1 MSSTAFD
8 RKLSL
13 LEESS
18 RQLASTDFTTPRL
31 YTSLLLENQIVP
43 VRNAKPFEQNL
54 FASNGGETIRN
65 IKTREGADEFEA
77 TMELAS
83 TLNEICQNNEIQ
95 KQLDQVV
102 GAHEDVLSS
111 IAQLSARLAALEESN
126 SANGTTQ
133 EPVSQEGDEIIVDIV
148 REEGEIF
155 ALEQLLSEK
164 RQLLN
169 QMQKELDDLVDFP
182 NSDLMDQD
190 KTFVEDD
197 PELEA
202 ETAAKRIEI
211 EHLDQRIQEQRRRE
225 EEQIAI
231 YEELLRE
238 NNELVSMQHDA
249 EANAEEDSSP
259 HFDEIVRLWQKAADQ
274 DGDTTVEPKGIREA
288 YLKLERLLDGL
299 ERSQRHIVNLDV
311 LQQISSTLIDSCADP
326 NAPEFDPPRTD
337 TVFLTARALQVI
349 ITAGGSVSLT
359 SLKDQISKEAVERGA
374 TSELGVQVVYKLVA
388 SHLIHIDRS
397 KTPNLVSFT

>member
-31 YTSLLLENQIVP
+31 YTSILLENHIVP
-43 VRNAKPFEQNL
+43 VRNAKTFEQNL
-54 FASNGGETIRN
+54 FAPNGGETIRN
-65 IKTREGADEFEA
+65 IKIREGADEFEA
-77 TMELAS
+77 ALELAT
-83 TLNEICQNNEIQ
+83 TLNEICQNSAIQ
-95 KQLDQVV
+95 AQLDQVG
-102 GAHEDVLSS
+102 GAHHDVLSS
-111 IAQLSARLAALEESN
+111 IATLSARLAELEESN
-126 SANGTTQ
+126 SANETTQ
-133 EPVSQEGDEIIVDIV
+133 EPVSQEGNEIMADIV

-155 ALEQLLSEK
+155 ALEQILSEK

-169 QMQKELDDLVDFP
+169 QMQKELDDLADFP
-182 NSDLMDQD
+182 NSDFMYQD
-190 KTFVEDD
+190 KTFVEDE

-202 ETAAKRIEI
+202 ETAAKKIEVGEI
-211 EHLDQRIQEQRRRE
+211 YAVSWGS
-225 EEQIAI
+225 AI

-238 NNELVSMQHDA
+238 NNELISMQHDA
-249 EANAEEDSSP
+249 EANAKEDSSP
-259 HFDEIVRLWQKAADQ
+259 HFDEILRLWQKAADQ
-274 DGDTTVEPKGIREA
+274 NGDATIELKGIKEA

-311 LQQISSTLIDSCADP
+311 LQQISSTLINSCAGP
-326 NAPEFDPPRTD
+326 TAPEFDPQRTD

-349 ITAGGSVSLT
+349 IAAGGSVSLT

-388 SHLIHIDRS
+388 SYLIHIDRS

>member
-31 YTSLLLENQIVP
+31 YTSILLENHIVP
-43 VRNAKPFEQNL
+43 VRNAKTFEQNL
-54 FASNGGETIRN
+54 FAPNGGETIRN
-65 IKTREGADEFEA
+65 IKIREGADEFEA
-77 TMELAS
+77 ALELAT
-83 TLNEICQNNEIQ
+83 TLNEICQNSAIQ
-95 KQLDQVV
+95 AQLDQVG
-102 GAHEDVLSS
+102 GAHHDVLSS
-111 IAQLSARLAALEESN
+111 IATLSARLAELEESN
-126 SANGTTQ
+126 SANETTQ
-133 EPVSQEGDEIIVDIV
+133 EPVSQEGNEIMADIV

-155 ALEQLLSEK
+155 ALEQILSEK

-169 QMQKELDDLVDFP
+169 QMQKELDDLADFP
-182 NSDLMDQD
+182 NSDFMYQD
-190 KTFVEDD
+190 KTFVEDE

-202 ETAAKRIEI
+202 ETAAKKIEI
-211 EHLDQRIQEQRRRE
+211 ENLDQMIQEQRRRE
-225 EEQIAI
+225 EEQTAI

-238 NNELVSMQHDA
+238 NNELISMQHDA
-249 EANAEEDSSP
+249 EANAKEDSSP
-259 HFDEIVRLWQKAADQ
+259 HFDEILRLWQKAADQ
-274 DGDTTVEPKGIREA
+274 NGDATIELKGIKEA

-311 LQQISSTLIDSCADP
+311 LQQISSTLINSCAGP
-326 NAPEFDPPRTD
+326 TAPEFDPQRTD

-349 ITAGGSVSLT
+349 IAAGGSVSLT

-388 SHLIHIDRS
+388 SYLIHIDRS

>member
-18 RQLASTDFTTPRL
+18 RQLASTDFVTPRL
-31 YTSLLLENQIVP
+31 YTSILLESHIVP
-43 VRNAKPFEQNL
+43 VRSAKTFEQNL
-54 FASNGGETIRN
+54 FAPNGGETIRN
-65 IKTREGADEFEA
+65 IKIREGADEFEA
-77 TMELAS
+77 ALELAT
-83 TLNEICQNNEIQ
+83 TLNEICQDSTIQ
-95 KQLDQVV
+95 AQLDQVG
-102 GAHEDVLSS
+102 GAHQDVLSS
-111 IAQLSARLAALEESN
+111 IATLSARLAELEESN
-126 SANGTTQ
+126 SANETTQ
-133 EPVSQEGDEIIVDIV
+133 EPVSQEGDEIMADIV

-155 ALEQLLSEK
+155 ALEQILSEK

-169 QMQKELDDLVDFP
+169 QMQKELDELADFT
-182 NSDLMDQD
+182 DGDFMDQD

-202 ETAAKRIEI
+202 ETAAKKIEKSDI
-211 EHLDQRIQEQRRRE
+211 TLPQYIA
-225 EEQIAI
+225 AI

-238 NNELVSMQHDA
+238 NNELISMQHDA
-249 EANAEEDSSP
+249 EANAKEDSSP
-259 HFDEIVRLWQKAADQ
+259 HFDEILRLCQKAADQ
-274 DGDTTVEPKGIREA
+274 NGDATVEPKGIKEA

-311 LQQISSTLIDSCADP
+311 LQQISTTLINSCAGP
-326 NAPEFDPPRTD
+326 TAPEFDPQRTD

-349 ITAGGSVSLT
+349 IAAGGSVSLT

-388 SHLIHIDRS
+388 SYLIHIDRS

>member
-18 RQLASTDFTTPRL
+18 RQLASTDFVTPRL
-31 YTSLLLENQIVP
+31 YTSILLESHIVP
-43 VRNAKPFEQNL
+43 VRSAKTFEQNL
-54 FASNGGETIRN
+54 FAPNGGETIRN
-65 IKTREGADEFEA
+65 IKIREGADEFEA
-77 TMELAS
+77 ALELAT
-83 TLNEICQNNEIQ
+83 TLNEICQDSTIQ
-95 KQLDQVV
+95 AQLDQVG
-102 GAHEDVLSS
+102 GAHQDVLSS
-111 IAQLSARLAALEESN
+111 IATLSARLAELEESN
-126 SANGTTQ
+126 SANETTQ
-133 EPVSQEGDEIIVDIV
+133 EPVSQEGDEIMADIV

-155 ALEQLLSEK
+155 ALEQILSEK
-164 RQLLN
+164 RQL
-169 QMQKELDDLVDFP
+169 
-182 NSDLMDQD
+182 
-190 KTFVEDD
+190 TFVEDD

-202 ETAAKRIEI
+202 ETAAKKIEKSDI
-211 EHLDQRIQEQRRRE
+211 TLPQYIA
-225 EEQIAI
+225 AI

-238 NNELVSMQHDA
+238 NNELISMQHDA
-249 EANAEEDSSP
+249 EANAKEDSSP
-259 HFDEIVRLWQKAADQ
+259 HFDEILRLCQKAADQ
-274 DGDTTVEPKGIREA
+274 NGDATVEPKGIKEA

-311 LQQISSTLIDSCADP
+311 LQQISTTLINSCAGP
-326 NAPEFDPPRTD
+326 TAPEFDPQRTD

-349 ITAGGSVSLT
+349 IAAGGSVSLT

-388 SHLIHIDRS
+388 SYLIHIDRS